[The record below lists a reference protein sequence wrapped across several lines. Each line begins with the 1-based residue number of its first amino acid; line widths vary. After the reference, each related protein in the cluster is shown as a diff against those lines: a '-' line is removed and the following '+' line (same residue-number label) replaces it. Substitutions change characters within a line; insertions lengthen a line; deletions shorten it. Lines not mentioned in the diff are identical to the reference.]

1 MRSIALYSV
10 SNTQLRIQQLNKI
23 SLDMHSKYVV
33 RLHFALLMEKVFH
46 RLHGLF
52 IAKFQGRM
60 TTIFH
65 TASRDIHIEWSKQ
78 FK

>member
-1 MRSIALYSV
+1 
-10 SNTQLRIQQLNKI
+10 
-23 SLDMHSKYVV
+23 MHSKV

-65 TASRDIHIEWSKQ
+65 TASRIKCIRFTAQ
-78 FK
+78 FLGPCLIFRFSSVASS

>member
-1 MRSIALYSV
+1 
-10 SNTQLRIQQLNKI
+10 
-23 SLDMHSKYVV
+23 MHSKYVV

-65 TASRDIHIEWSKQ
+65 TASRIKCIRFTAQ
-78 FK
+78 FLGPSLIFRFSSVASM

>member
-1 MRSIALYSV
+1 MHLY
-10 SNTQLRIQQLNKI
+10 
-23 SLDMHSKYVV
+23 
-33 RLHFALLMEKVFH
+33 FALLMEKVFH

-65 TASRDIHIEWSKQ
+65 TASRIKCIRFTAQ
-78 FK
+78 FLDRALFLDLVV

>member
-1 MRSIALYSV
+1 
-10 SNTQLRIQQLNKI
+10 
-23 SLDMHSKYVV
+23 MHSKI